1 MNEVQS
7 FVSREVYQKLIEYH
21 DLLLKWNSVINL
33 VSSNS
38 IHEILQRHILD
49 SMQLLKFIE
58 DKDISIIDIGSGAGL
73 PGIIL
78 SVCGIKKV
86 TLVESDSRKA
96 AFLLQAS
103 KISSGEIEIINDRIE
118 NITGLECNIVS
129 SRALADLNEIF
140 ELSRNIEI
148 ADKYLLHKGE
158 SYKKEISDA
167 RKHWLFNVKVHDSI
181 TSNQGKI
188 LEIINVS
195 HIL

>member
-1 MNEVQS
+1 MNEIQS

-21 DLLLKWNSVINL
+21 DLLLKWNSAINL
-33 VSSNS
+33 VSSDS

-49 SMQLLKFIE
+49 SIQLLKFIE

>member
-1 MNEVQS
+1 MNAVES
-7 FVSREVYQKLIEYH
+7 FVSRDVYQRLIEYRN
-21 DLLLKWNSVINL
+21 LLLQWNSVINL

-58 DKDISIIDIGSGAGL
+58 NKAISIIDIGSGAGL

-103 KISSGEIEIINDRIE
+103 KISSGEIEIINNRIE

-129 SRALADLNEIF
+129 SRAFAALNEIF
-140 ELSRNIEI
+140 ALSRNIEI

-158 SYKKEISDA
+158 SYKKEILDA

-188 LEIINVS
+188 LEVINVS
-195 HIL
+195 YIL